1 MNEIASP
8 VVKNFAQI
16 VSGNLTEAIESTT
29 QENWHETLAMILTYA
44 KEDEFIP
51 LCQALSEHLA
61 TLHDLAGAILCSIC
75 AVDISSLLRLGLQ
88 FTKDTRI
95 RSNLAII
102 EVILILCSMISPQ
115 DLILD
120 ERVQSIASKL
130 GVLCEE
136 MEKQGMTSIQSR
148 FLQLLKKVPSAQDL
162 VQQMALKHPDLL
174 PGYTPVKQF
183 VQQQQPVQQ
192 FVQQQAPQ
200 QVPQFM
206 PQPAP
211 QPVQQFVQQPVP
223 QFMPQPV
230 PQQVPQPAPQPAP
243 RAQPKPFIPTQ
254 PIQPIQPVQPIQ
266 PIQPAPRQPVPFIPS
281 VTPIIPTPMQQVPS
295 PTPAPEPQP
304 EVEYPYFLSSSS
316 SFIELLQNNKLLWIP
331 FVRPYL

>member
-29 QENWHETLAMILTYA
+29 QDNWHETLAMILTYA

-51 LCQALSEHLA
+51 LCQSLSEHLA
-61 TLHDLAGAILCSIC
+61 NLHDLAGAILCSIC
-75 AVDISSLLRLGLQ
+75 AVDISGLLRLGLQ
-88 FTKDTRI
+88 FTQDTRI

-102 EVILILCSMISPQ
+102 EVILILCSMVTPQ

-162 VQQMALKHPDLL
+162 VQQIAMKHPDLL

-192 FVQQQAPQ
+192 FIQ
-200 QVPQFM
+200 
-206 PQPAP
+206 QPAP
-211 QPVQQFVQQPVP
+211 QQVP

-230 PQQVPQPAPQPAP
+230 PQQVPQPVPQPAP

-254 PIQPIQPVQPIQ
+254 PIQPIQPAS
-266 PIQPAPRQPVPFIPS
+266 QPAPQPVQPAPKQPVPFIPS
-281 VTPIIPTPMQQVPS
+281 VTPIIPTPIQQVPS

-304 EVEYPYFLSSSS
+304 EVEYPYLLSSSS

-331 FVRPYL
+331 FIRPYL

>member
-51 LCQALSEHLA
+51 LCQSLSEHLA
-61 TLHDLAGAILCSIC
+61 NLHDLAGAILCSIC
-75 AVDISSLLRLGLQ
+75 AVDISGLLRLGLQ
-88 FTKDTRI
+88 FTQDTRI

-102 EVILILCSMISPQ
+102 EVILILCSMVTPQ

-162 VQQMALKHPDLL
+162 IQQMALKHPDLL

-192 FVQQQAPQ
+192 FIQQQAPQ
-200 QVPQFM
+200 Q
-206 PQPAP
+206 A
-211 QPVQQFVQQPVP
+211 P

-230 PQQVPQPAPQPAP
+230 PQQVPQQVPQPVPQHTP

-254 PIQPIQPVQPIQ
+254 PIQPIQPIQ
-266 PIQPAPRQPVPFIPS
+266 PASQPASQPVQPAPRQPVPFIPS
-281 VTPIIPTPMQQVPS
+281 ATPIIPTPMQQVPS

>member
-44 KEDEFIP
+44 KEEEFIP
-51 LCQALSEHLA
+51 LCQSLSEHLA
-61 TLHDLAGAILCSIC
+61 NLHDLAGAILCSIC
-75 AVDISSLLRLGLQ
+75 AVDISGLLRLGLQ
-88 FTKDTRI
+88 FTQDTRI

-102 EVILILCSMISPQ
+102 EVILILCSMVTPQ

-162 VQQMALKHPDLL
+162 IQQMALKHPDLL
-174 PGYTPVKQF
+174 PGYTPVQQF
-183 VQQQQPVQQ
+183 VQQQPVQQFVQQQPVQQ

-211 QPVQQFVQQPVP
+211 QFMPQQV
-223 QFMPQPV
+223 PQPV
-230 PQQVPQPAPQPAP
+230 PQQVPQPAP

-254 PIQPIQPVQPIQ
+254 PIQPASQPASQPV
-266 PIQPAPRQPVPFIPS
+266 QPAPRQPVPFIPS
-281 VTPIIPTPMQQVPS
+281 ATPIIPTPMQQVPS

-331 FVRPYL
+331 FIRPYL

>member
-29 QENWHETLAMILTYA
+29 QDNWHETLAMILTYA

-51 LCQALSEHLA
+51 LCQSLSEHLA
-61 TLHDLAGAILCSIC
+61 NLHDLAGAILCSIC
-75 AVDISSLLRLGLQ
+75 AVDISGLLRLGLQ
-88 FTKDTRI
+88 FTQDTRI

-102 EVILILCSMISPQ
+102 EVILILCSMVTPQ

-162 VQQMALKHPDLL
+162 VQQIAMKHPDLL

-192 FVQQQAPQ
+192 FIQQPAPQ
-200 QVPQFM
+200 QVPQ
-206 PQPAP
+206 
-211 QPVQQFVQQPVP
+211 PV
-223 QFMPQPV
+223 
-230 PQQVPQPAPQPAP
+230 PQPAP

-254 PIQPIQPVQPIQ
+254 PIQPIQPAS
-266 PIQPAPRQPVPFIPS
+266 QPAPQPVQPAPKQPVPFIPS
-281 VTPIIPTPMQQVPS
+281 VTPIIPTPIQQVPS

-304 EVEYPYFLSSSS
+304 EVEYPYLLSSSS

-331 FVRPYL
+331 FIRPYL

>member
-8 VVKNFAQI
+8 VVKNLAQI
-16 VSGNLTEAIESTT
+16 VSGNLTEAIQTTT

-61 TLHDLAGAILCSIC
+61 SLHDLAGAILCSIC

-102 EVILILCSMISPQ
+102 EVILILCSMVAPQ
-115 DLILD
+115 DLIVD
-120 ERVQSIASKL
+120 ERVQMIANKL
-130 GVLCEE
+130 GILCEE

-148 FLQLLKKVPSAQDL
+148 FLQLLQKVPTAQDL
-162 VQQMALKHPDLL
+162 IQQIAMKHPDLL
-174 PGYTPVKQF
+174 PGYTPV
-183 VQQQQPVQQ
+183 QQ
-192 FVQQQAPQ
+192 FVQQQS
-200 QVPQFM
+200 
-206 PQPAP
+206 
-211 QPVQQFVQQPVP
+211 VQQFVPQQAP

-230 PQQVPQPAPQPAP
+230 PQSAPQQVPQHAP

-254 PIQPIQPVQPIQ
+254 PVQPVQPVQPAPQ
-266 PIQPAPRQPVPFIPS
+266 PIPQSIPQPVQPAPRQPVPFIPS
-281 VTPIIPTPMQQVPS
+281 ATPIIPSPMQQVPS

-304 EVEYPYFLSSSS
+304 EVEYPYFLSFSS
-316 SFIELLQNNKLLWIP
+316 SFIESLQNNKL
-331 FVRPYL
+331 

>member
-29 QENWHETLAMILTYA
+29 QDNWHETLAMILTYA

-61 TLHDLAGAILCSIC
+61 NLHDLAGAILCSIC
-75 AVDISSLLRLGLQ
+75 AVDISGLLRLGLQ
-88 FTKDTRI
+88 FTQDTRI

-102 EVILILCSMISPQ
+102 EVILILCSMVTPQ
-115 DLILD
+115 DLIVD
-120 ERVQSIASKL
+120 ERVQSIANKL

-162 VQQMALKHPDLL
+162 IQQMALKHPDLL
-174 PGYTPVKQF
+174 PGYTPVQQF
-183 VQQQQPVQQ
+183 VQQQPVQQ
-192 FVQQQAPQ
+192 FIQQPAPQQVPQ

-223 QFMPQPV
+223 QFMPQRV
-230 PQQVPQPAPQPAP
+230 PQQVPQPAP

-254 PIQPIQPVQPIQ
+254 PIQPVQPVQPIQ

-281 VTPIIPTPMQQVPS
+281 ATPIIPTPMQQVPS

-316 SFIELLQNNKLLWIP
+316 SFIESRQNNKLLWIP
-331 FVRPYL
+331 FVRPCL

>member
-44 KEDEFIP
+44 KEEEFIP
-51 LCQALSEHLA
+51 LCQSLSEHLA
-61 TLHDLAGAILCSIC
+61 NLHDLAGAILCSIC
-75 AVDISSLLRLGLQ
+75 AVDISGLLRLGLQ
-88 FTKDTRI
+88 FTQDTRI

-102 EVILILCSMISPQ
+102 EVILILCSMVAPQ
-115 DLILD
+115 DLIVD
-120 ERVQSIASKL
+120 ERVQMIANKL

-174 PGYTPVKQF
+174 PGYTPVQQF

-211 QPVQQFVQQPVP
+211 Q
-223 QFMPQPV
+223 FMPQPV
-230 PQQVPQPAPQPAP
+230 PQQVPQPVPQPAP

-254 PIQPIQPVQPIQ
+254 PVQPVQPVQPAPQ
-266 PIQPAPRQPVPFIPS
+266 PIPQSIPQPVQPAPRQPVPFIPS
-281 VTPIIPTPMQQVPS
+281 ATPIIPTPMQQSPS

-304 EVEYPYFLSSSS
+304 EVEYPYFLSFSS
-316 SFIELLQNNKLLWIP
+316 SFIESLQNNKL
-331 FVRPYL
+331 

>member
-8 VVKNFAQI
+8 VVKNLAQI
-16 VSGNLTEAIESTT
+16 VSGNLTEAIETT
-29 QENWHETLAMILTYA
+29 TRENWHETLAMILTYA
-44 KEDEFIP
+44 KEEEFIP

-61 TLHDLAGAILCSIC
+61 SLHDLAGAILCSIC
-75 AVDISSLLRLGLQ
+75 AVDISGLLRLGLQ
-88 FTKDTRI
+88 FTQDTRI

-102 EVILILCSMISPQ
+102 EVVLVLCSMVTPQ
-115 DLILD
+115 DLIVD

-162 VQQMALKHPDLL
+162 IQQMALKHPDLL

-183 VQQQQPVQQ
+183 VQQQ
-192 FVQQQAPQ
+192 
-200 QVPQFM
+200 
-206 PQPAP
+206 
-211 QPVQQFVQQPVP
+211 PVQQFVQQPAPQPVPQLMPQQVP

-230 PQQVPQPAPQPAP
+230 PQQVPQPAP

-254 PIQPIQPVQPIQ
+254 PIQPIQPASQPASQPVQS
-266 PIQPAPRQPVPFIPS
+266 APRQPVPFIPS
-281 VTPIIPTPMQQVPS
+281 ATPIIPTPIQQVPS

-304 EVEYPYFLSSSS
+304 DVEYPYLLSSSS